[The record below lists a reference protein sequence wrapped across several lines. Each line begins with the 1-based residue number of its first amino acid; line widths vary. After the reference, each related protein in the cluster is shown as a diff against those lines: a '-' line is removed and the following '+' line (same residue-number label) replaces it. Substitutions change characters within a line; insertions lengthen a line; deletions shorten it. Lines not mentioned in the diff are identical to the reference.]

1 MRILG
6 WNCRGIC
13 HASTVRALGA
23 QIKEAKPDVV
33 FLSETKAKEGRM
45 EFVKSFIKFDNKIVV
60 EAKGSAGGLCIMWK
74 RGLDIC
80 GVEFDKNLIAV
91 KVTDKC
97 TDWLLIG
104 FYGPPYQAKKRKAWG
119 NLCALI
125 ESHQGPWVCIGDFNF
140 IINEEEQIGG
150 NRGGSSGEN
159 YLKELMFE
167 FNAVDL
173 GYSGNKFTWARGNWG
188 KAAIKRRLDR
198 GVASISW
205 RLAFPKAVMSHLG
218 AIKSDHAPILLDTNP
233 SDSFAHR
240 PFRFEAVWL
249 RDERCTSVI
258 ENAWNENVAGSDFTK
273 LYKKQGATRDALR
286 KWNKEVFGHC

>member
-1 MRILG
+1 MRILS

-80 GVEFDKNLIAV
+80 GVEFDKNMIAV
-91 KVTDKC
+91 KVTNKC
-97 TDWLLIG
+97 TDWLLIR

-119 NLCALI
+119 NLFALL
-125 ESHQGPWVCIGDFNF
+125 ESHQGPWACIGDFNF

-150 NRGGSSGEN
+150 SRGGSSGEN

-173 GYSGNKFTWARGNWG
+173 GYSGNKFTWAKGN
-188 KAAIKRRLDR
+188 
-198 GVASISW
+198 
-205 RLAFPKAVMSHLG
+205 
-218 AIKSDHAPILLDTNP
+218 
-233 SDSFAHR
+233 
-240 PFRFEAVWL
+240 
-249 RDERCTSVI
+249 
-258 ENAWNENVAGSDFTK
+258 
-273 LYKKQGATRDALR
+273 
-286 KWNKEVFGHC
+286 